1 MTALKGENMS
11 TATLANGCFW
21 CTEAIFKRLKGVWRV
36 TPGYTGGKTQHPNYD
51 QVSMGNTGHAEAIQI
66 EFDTSIISYDVLLDV
81 FFTTHDPTTLNAQGN
96 DIGTQYRS
104 AIFFHTK
111 EQELAARSKKD
122 ELDKSMKFPAKI
134 VTEIT
139 PFTVFYPAENY
150 HKDYYERNKES
161 NPYCRVIID
170 PKIKKLFKEY
180 SSLLLEKY
188 SDPKN

>member
-1 MTALKGENMS
+1 VTALKGENMS

-21 CTEAIFKRLKGVWRV
+21 CTEAIFKRLKGVSRV

-104 AIFFHTK
+104 AIFFHPG
-111 EQELAARSKKD
+111 R
-122 ELDKSMKFPAKI
+122 
-134 VTEIT
+134 
-139 PFTVFYPAENY
+139 
-150 HKDYYERNKES
+150 
-161 NPYCRVIID
+161 
-170 PKIKKLFKEY
+170 
-180 SSLLLEKY
+180 
-188 SDPKN
+188 